1 MKEIGDLLREARIK
15 GNLSLEE
22 INETT
27 KIRLDQLEAIE
38 AGDFQKLPGEVYVK
52 GFIMNFARAV
62 GLDGHEVLQKY
73 YELKRAAETGASP
86 ADEESPD
93 DRFSSE
99 ERPFPLRYP
108 SPEISLPGHP
118 FKVEKQK
125 ARNPWRKRAVLKLVI
140 GGLILAVLLACGLFV
155 HNRFLAEGRSSTE
168 AVSGAVRDE
177 TASMLPE
184 EQTADAPAGR
194 DGGPEGGAEPGES
207 TQPVLLAEARAV
219 VWVGLYE
226 KQSGALIFEGTLRP
240 HETREWK
247 LTGPVQ
253 VRIGN
258 ARGLRLVFNGE
269 DLGVLGAE
277 GEVKTLEFSPD
288 SVLRQE

>member
-1 MKEIGDLLREARIK
+1 MKEIGDLLREARVK
-15 GNLSLEE
+15 RKLSLEE
-22 INETT
+22 INDTT

-62 GLDGHEVLQKY
+62 GLDEHEVLQKY
-73 YELKRAAETGASP
+73 YELKRVAETEASP
-86 ADEESPD
+86 ADEELPD
-93 DRFSSE
+93 DRFSSGE
-99 ERPFPLRYP
+99 GPLPPRYVP
-108 SPEISLPGHP
+108 PEISRSGQP

-125 ARNPWRKRAVLKLVI
+125 LRNSLRKKAYLKLVI

-155 HNRFLAEGRSSTE
+155 HNRFLAERRLPTE
-168 AVSGAVRDE
+168 TVSEADGDE

-184 EQTADAPAGR
+184 AQNEDDLAGH
-194 DGGPEGGAEPGES
+194 DGEPEGKAEPGES
-207 TQPVLLAEARAV
+207 APPVLLVEARAA

-226 KQSGALIFEGTLRP
+226 KHSGAMIFEGTLRP
-240 HETREWK
+240 YEIQEWK

-288 SVLRQE
+288 SVVR

>member
-1 MKEIGDLLREARIK
+1 MKEIGHLLREARIK
-15 GNLSLEE
+15 RGLSLEE

-38 AGDFQKLPGEVYVK
+38 AGDFQRLPGEVYVK

-62 GLDGHEVLQKY
+62 GLDAHEVLQKY
-73 YELKRAAETGASP
+73 YELKRAAETQASP
-86 ADEESPD
+86 EDEQSPD

-99 ERPFPLRYP
+99 EGPLPPRYLP
-108 SPEISLPGHP
+108 PEIPLPGQP
-118 FKVEKQK
+118 FNVEKQK
-125 ARNPWRKRAVLKLVI
+125 VRNPLRKRVYLKLVI
-140 GGLILAVLLACGLFV
+140 GGLILAVLLACGLFIY
-155 HNRFLAEGRSSTE
+155 NRFLAEQRRPT
-168 AVSGAVRDE
+168 E
-177 TASMLPE
+177 TASEAAEDEIVSMLSE
-184 EQTADAPAGR
+184 GQTEDALVYQ
-194 DGGPEGGAEPGES
+194 DGEPEGGAKSGVDA
-207 TQPVLLAEARAV
+207 QPVLLAEARAA

-226 KQSGALIFEGTLRP
+226 KQSGAMIFEGTLRP
-240 HETREWK
+240 YETQEWK

-288 SVLRQE
+288 SVNRQE